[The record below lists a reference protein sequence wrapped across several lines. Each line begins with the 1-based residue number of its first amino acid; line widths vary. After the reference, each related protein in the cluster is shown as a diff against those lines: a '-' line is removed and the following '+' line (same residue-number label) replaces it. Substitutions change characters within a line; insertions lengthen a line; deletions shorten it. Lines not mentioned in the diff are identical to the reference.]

1 MAYIEIY
8 RARIDPGNADRL
20 LEIRADAVAEFQRL
34 VPELRRADLV
44 RLDDDVWL
52 DILTWSAP
60 VSEERI
66 AEAAEAAPVSAEMH
80 SLMTEMLAHDRGE
93 LVHTSGA
100 E

>member
-8 RARIDPGNADRL
+8 RARIDPGNVDRL
-20 LEIRADAVAEFQRL
+20 LKIRSDAVAEFQRL

-52 DILTWSAP
+52 DVLTWSAP
-60 VSEERI
+60 VSEEQV

-80 SLMTEMLAHDRGE
+80 SLMTEMLGHDRGE
-93 LVHTSGA
+93 LVHTSGV